1 MNLVIDYLLTCCMGD
16 TSIST
21 GRVGVDTESKSKLV
35 TSRSRGD
42 PDRVRDWDKKSLL
55 GEPRK
60 ECRLGPLSLLGTS
73 VSLILGM
80 NIKVKIR
87 KVIMIAKAY
96 LLSNL
101 FLGVTEGDP
110 PTDFLPF
117 AVTGVPRLFLD
128 FSPATDCLLLELLP
142 AKRTNFWKCV

>member
-1 MNLVIDYLLTCCMGD
+1 MGD

-42 PDRVRDWDKKSLL
+42 PDKVRDWDRKSLL

-73 VSLILGM
+73 VSLILEINNQG
-80 NIKVKIR
+80 NLR
-87 KVIMIAKAY
+87 KVTIIAKAH

-110 PTDFLPF
+110 PKDFLPL

-142 AKRTNFWKCV
+142 ANQTNLWKRV

>member
-1 MNLVIDYLLTCCMGD
+1 MGD

-42 PDRVRDWDKKSLL
+42 PDKVRDWDRKSLL

-73 VSLILGM
+73 VSLILEINNQGKLR
-80 NIKVKIR
+80 N
-87 KVIMIAKAY
+87 VIIIAQAY

-110 PTDFLPF
+110 PKDFLPL

-142 AKRTNFWKCV
+142 ANQTNLWKRV

>member
-1 MNLVIDYLLTCCMGD
+1 MGD

-42 PDRVRDWDKKSLL
+42 PDKVRDWDRKSLL

-73 VSLILGM
+73 VSLILEINNQGKLR
-80 NIKVKIR
+80 N
-87 KVIMIAKAY
+87 VIFVAKAH

-110 PTDFLPF
+110 PKDFLPL

-142 AKRTNFWKCV
+142 ANQTNLWKRV

>member
-1 MNLVIDYLLTCCMGD
+1 MGD

-42 PDRVRDWDKKSLL
+42 PDRVRDWDRKSLL

-73 VSLILGM
+73 VSLILEINNQGKLR
-80 NIKVKIR
+80 NVTI
-87 KVIMIAKAY
+87 IAKAH

-110 PTDFLPF
+110 PKDFLPL

-142 AKRTNFWKCV
+142 ANQTNLWKRV

>member
-1 MNLVIDYLLTCCMGD
+1 
-16 TSIST
+16 
-21 GRVGVDTESKSKLV
+21 
-35 TSRSRGD
+35 
-42 PDRVRDWDKKSLL
+42 
-55 GEPRK
+55 
-60 ECRLGPLSLLGTS
+60 
-73 VSLILGM
+73 
-80 NIKVKIR
+80 
-87 KVIMIAKAY
+87 MIAKAY

-142 AKRTNFWKCV
+142 ENQINV

>member
-1 MNLVIDYLLTCCMGD
+1 MGD

-42 PDRVRDWDKKSLL
+42 PDRVRDWDRKSLL

-73 VSLILGM
+73 VSLILEINNQG
-80 NIKVKIR
+80 KLR
-87 KVIMIAKAY
+87 KVIIAKAH

-110 PTDFLPF
+110 PKDFLPL

-142 AKRTNFWKCV
+142 ANQTNLWKRV

>member
-1 MNLVIDYLLTCCMGD
+1 MGD

-42 PDRVRDWDKKSLL
+42 PDRVRDWDRKSLL

-73 VSLILGM
+73 VSLILEINNQGKLR
-80 NIKVKIR
+80 NVTI
-87 KVIMIAKAY
+87 IAKAH

-110 PTDFLPF
+110 PKDFLPL

-142 AKRTNFWKCV
+142 ANQTNLCKRV